1 MRAKENEKC
10 FAILDLRA
18 QVLCSFYFDLHS
30 NGPRA
35 GAALRHHVK
44 GTKAKIVLS
53 QKMIIESSAP
63 TRVDLAGGTIDIWP
77 LYLFHPG
84 ATTVNFALSL
94 RAHCRI
100 ETRDDDR
107 IILESRDLKVRF
119 ETTLGRIDELLHEER
134 LELLSKLV
142 HFFKPTAGFHLT
154 AFSEVPAGAGLAGS
168 SALDIACVGALN
180 RLVGNRYDQKK
191 FVIVAANVETA
202 VIKVPAG
209 FQDYYSALYGS
220 VSCVHFRADG
230 IEREALNV
238 NVDEIERR
246 VAICYTGE
254 PRLSGINNWEIFK
267 RHIDGDRE
275 LFQMFEGIR
284 DSASRMREAL
294 LANDWE
300 RVAASMRLA
309 YPNRKKLAPTITTP
323 QMDLLVDKAMA
334 HGAVGA
340 KVCGAGGGGCIAFLC
355 TEGRKT
361 DVERALAAEEG
372 ARVLDWKVARE
383 GLVVTEI

>member
-1 MRAKENEKC
+1 
-10 FAILDLRA
+10 
-18 QVLCSFYFDLHS
+18 
-30 NGPRA
+30 
-35 GAALRHHVK
+35 
-44 GTKAKIVLS
+44 
-53 QKMIIESSAP
+53 MIIESSAP

-100 ETRDDDR
+100 ETREDDR
-107 IILESRDLKVRF
+107 IILESRDRNVVF
-119 ETTLGRIDELLHEER
+119 ETTLSRLDELFHEER
-134 LELLSKLV
+134 LELISKLV
-142 HFFKPTAGFHLT
+142 HFFRPDIGFHLT
-154 AFSEVPAGAGLAGS
+154 AYSEVPAGAGLAGS

-180 RLVGNRYDQKK
+180 RLVGNRYGANK
-191 FVIVAANVETA
+191 FVIVAANVETT

-220 VSCVHFRADG
+220 VSCVHFRPDG
-230 IEREALNV
+230 IQREVLNV
-238 NVDEIERR
+238 NVDELERR
-246 VAICYTGE
+246 IAICYTGE
-254 PRLSGINNWEIFK
+254 PRLSGINNWEILK

-284 DSASRMREAL
+284 DSATRMREAL

-300 RVAASMRLA
+300 RMGASMRLA
-309 YPNRKKLAPTITTP
+309 YPNRKKLAPRITTP
-323 QMDLLVDKAMA
+323 QMDLLVEKAMA

-355 TEGRKT
+355 AEGRKAE
-361 DVERALAAEEG
+361 VERALAAAAG
-372 ARVLDWKVARE
+372 AEVLDWKVARE
-383 GLVVTEI
+383 GLVVKEI